1 MKAERFDK
9 ASRRHTYIAILGII
23 VLTFLVLISIT
34 GATQNSGTWINK
46 GVNLAKLGKSDAA
59 IKACDKVIKINSHNS
74 YVWYNKGLEQERSCF
89 K

>member
-1 MKAERFDK
+1 MINKQKLCSIALV
-9 ASRRHTYIAILGII
+9 SIAIA
-23 VLTFLVLISIT
+23 LVLVSIA
-34 GATQNSGTWINK
+34 GATQDSGTWINK

-59 IKACDKVIKINSHNS
+59 IKACDKAIKVNSHNS